1 MFAEDES
8 LEDDDECLTTR
19 RLVMVAPRREDAA
32 ALAALADNPKIA
44 TNLAT
49 MPHPYERADAEAWIA
64 RVTTPSPGRGLLVR
78 LRRPGMPVIGAV
90 GFGPQP
96 TTGDTEVGYWIGEPF
111 WNQGYATEA
120 AQAVI
125 DHAFRSS
132 ALDEVWASCRMTNEA
147 SRRVI
152 VKCGF
157 QWVGTGLRHSKALRG
172 MMSVERYRLD
182 RKCWQALRA
191 WGDHRGAAGEKQ
203 TTPAPGPRDDGVWR

>member
-8 LEDDDECLTTR
+8 LDDDDDCLTTR
-19 RLVMVAPRREDAA
+19 RLVLVAPRREDAA

-96 TTGDTEVGYWIGEPF
+96 ATGDTEVGYWIGEPF

-132 ALDEVWASCRMTNEA
+132 PLDEVWASCRMTNEA

-172 MMSVERYRLD
+172 MMAVERYRLD

-191 WGDHRGAAGEKQ
+191 WGDRPAATGEKKAA
-203 TTPAPGPRDDGVWR
+203 PGPGPRDDGVWR